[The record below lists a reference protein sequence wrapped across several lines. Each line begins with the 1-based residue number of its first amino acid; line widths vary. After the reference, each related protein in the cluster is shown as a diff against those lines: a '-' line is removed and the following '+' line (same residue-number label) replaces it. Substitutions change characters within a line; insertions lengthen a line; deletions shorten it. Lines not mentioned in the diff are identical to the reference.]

1 MADTKLERELLSIG
15 YARKTYRVTLLEG
28 EWPPEGE
35 IITFADDGA
44 LGGRPHHFGGHI
56 TDTGERMKTVAV
68 YVD

>member
-1 MADTKLERELLSIG
+1 MPDTKLERELVRTS

-44 LGGRPHHFGGHI
+44 LGGRPHHFGGFVTYVDDH
-56 TDTGERMKTVAV
+56 TMTVAV